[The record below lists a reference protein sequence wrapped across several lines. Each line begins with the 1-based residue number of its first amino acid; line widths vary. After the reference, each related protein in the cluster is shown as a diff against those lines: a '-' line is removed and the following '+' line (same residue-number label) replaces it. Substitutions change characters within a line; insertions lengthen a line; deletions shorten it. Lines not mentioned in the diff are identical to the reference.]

1 MRRYL
6 KLYRS
11 FVINSLSRAM
21 EFRAQFFAG
30 IVSYLIWS
38 GVSLLFIEVV
48 FGKVG
53 PVAGWSR
60 HEMWVLYGSFLVLE
74 SLCYG
79 VLGPN
84 MWRFSTMV
92 RDGSLDLALTR
103 PVNTQFLV
111 SLRYLDP
118 NGVLNA
124 LVGLAL
130 VGAGLWKVEHW
141 PSLAAWLLWL
151 ALLACGF
158 VMAYA
163 IWFLCVTIS
172 IWAIKLEGISVVF
185 DPLMQVARFPLQIYP
200 QRMQWVLL
208 TILPAAFLTTFPAQ
222 ALLGRASAAVLLPAL
237 ALAAFLLFCSH
248 RFFNFALKYYG
259 SASS

>member
-1 MRRYL
+1 
-6 KLYRS
+6 LYRS
-11 FVINSLSRAM
+11 FAANSISRAM
-21 EFRAQFFAG
+21 EFRAQFLIG

-38 GVSLLFIEVV
+38 SVSLLFIEVV

-60 HEMWVLYGSFLVLE
+60 DEMWVLYGSFLILE

-79 VLGPN
+79 ILGPN
-84 MWRFSTMV
+84 MWRFSGMV

-103 PVNTQFLV
+103 PVSTQFLV

-124 LVGLAL
+124 FVGVAL
-130 VGAGLWKVEHW
+130 MLAGLWKIGHW
-141 PSLAAWLLWL
+141 PSLLDWLFWL
-151 ALLACGF
+151 ALFVCAF

-172 IWAIKLEGISVVF
+172 IWAVKMEGISVVF
-185 DPLMQVARFPLQIYP
+185 DPMLQVARFPLQIYP
-200 QRMQWVLL
+200 QRMQWFLVTL
-208 TILPAAFLTTFPAQ
+208 LPAAFLTTFPTE
-222 ALLGRASAAVLLPAL
+222 ALLGRASIGVLLAAL

-248 RFFNFALKYYG
+248 RFFNFALKFYG